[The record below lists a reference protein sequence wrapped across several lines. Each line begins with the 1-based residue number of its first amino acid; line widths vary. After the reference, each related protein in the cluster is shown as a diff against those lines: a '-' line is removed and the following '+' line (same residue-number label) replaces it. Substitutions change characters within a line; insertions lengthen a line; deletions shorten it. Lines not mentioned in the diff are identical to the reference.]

1 LQVKEIAALLEERN
15 ARHITL
21 LCHHNADPDAVCSAY
36 AFSQLLKRLKPD
48 ANIEISAAQGPSKL
62 CKQILSVVP
71 IVLVDQP
78 RIEEADILVLLDTNT
93 VQQLDEWKPRVIKA
107 AKPLIVIDHH
117 AAHPRTKDIATL
129 CIADELSS
137 STCEIVYSLYKEAS
151 FELTRNEALAL
162 FLGIAYDTKH
172 FILAS
177 SKTFKIVADLIDMGV
192 VAEEALSLLY
202 MQMDVSERI
211 ARLKAAKRM
220 NLMRLGE
227 WLIGFSNISAYQ
239 ASAARALLSL
249 GVDVGIVG
257 GEKEGKLR
265 ISMRSSKQFNQET
278 GIHLGRDIA
287 KPLGEQVNGM
297 GGGHATS
304 AGVNGE
310 GDFKEAAKKC
320 VRLLREKLKD

>member
-1 LQVKEIAALLEERN
+1 LQVKEIAALLKEKN
-15 ARHITL
+15 AKHIAI

-36 AFSQLLKRLKPD
+36 AFSQLLKRFKPD
-48 ANIEISAAQGPSKL
+48 VDIEISAAQGPSKL
-62 CKQILSVVP
+62 SKQILSVFP
-71 IVLVDQP
+71 IVLIDQP
-78 RIEEADILVLLDTNT
+78 HIEEADILVLLDTNT
-93 VQQLDEWKPRVIKA
+93 VQQLDEWKPRIIEA

-117 AAHPRTKDIATL
+117 AAHPSTKGIATL
-129 CIADELSS
+129 CIADELAS
-137 STCEIVYSLYKEAS
+137 STCEIVYSLYKEAN
-151 FELTRNEALAL
+151 FKFTREEALAL

-177 SKTFKIVADLIDMGV
+177 SKAFKAISDLIDAGV
-192 VAEEALSLLY
+192 VAEEALSLLT
-202 MQMDVSERI
+202 MRMDVSERI

-220 NLMRLGE
+220 NLIRLGN
-227 WLIGFSNISAYQ
+227 WLVGFSNVSAYQ
-239 ASAARALLSL
+239 ASAARALLEL

-265 ISMRSSKQFNQET
+265 ISMRSTKQFYKET

-297 GGGHATS
+297 GGGHAAS

-310 GDFKEAAKKC
+310 GDFKEAATKC
-320 VRLLREKLKD
+320 VRLFMEKLKC